1 MSESVVLDPAPP
13 PQEAWI
19 DPADCHPPEPT
30 PAAETG
36 ATAEGCPNC
45 GSLEPWGKA
54 SWCPK
59 CGFYPRLGISIGP
72 ALEVMGEAQSEP
84 QTALDVWRRLPN
96 WARVLVAGILAVFAI
111 SVAVRVANP
120 RATMFRNTWAALQL
134 VGGLALFFTLHA
146 MAMVRATIRYVNFGF
161 VDAML
166 HPIDAWRPTF
176 RELPALAPR
185 VWLAAWGLTGAVC
198 AIVILGGVRYA
209 VLVEDWGFRKP
220 VNGAVRARVRISALE
235 KAVAEGALAEDFE
248 KAATER
254 AEIEARIAAEA
265 EARGIDLDVISAD
278 CVVIGFKLNADGS
291 VSELLLASLVGE
303 ELHYVGSVSDG
314 IPDDVRRDLAARL
327 QTITRDK
334 PFVEC
339 SAAGT
344 WVKPIITC
352 KTNFKSWTPDKQ
364 FYDVTFKELLGD
376 IEEVK

>member
-1 MSESVVLDPAPP
+1 
-13 PQEAWI
+13 
-19 DPADCHPPEPT
+19 
-30 PAAETG
+30 
-36 ATAEGCPNC
+36 
-45 GSLEPWGKA
+45 
-54 SWCPK
+54 
-59 CGFYPRLGISIGP
+59 
-72 ALEVMGEAQSEP
+72 
-84 QTALDVWRRLPN
+84 
-96 WARVLVAGILAVFAI
+96 
-111 SVAVRVANP
+111 
-120 RATMFRNTWAALQL
+120 
-134 VGGLALFFTLHA
+134 
-146 MAMVRATIRYVNFGF
+146 MVRATIRYVNFGF